1 MRTATLPSATTVRIG
16 QLASQTGCSV
26 PTIRYYE
33 QVGLI
38 PRAVRSSTRQ
48 RLYGAK
54 SVHLLQFIRRCRD
67 FGFTIEQIR
76 TLVSLTNKGNR
87 DCIEVRDTAKAH
99 LVTVREKLNE
109 LKNLELTLC
118 RFIATC
124 NSTCAGN
131 PAPECSIF
139 KDLTT
144 GMVQAPAASAC
155 CAPARKAVSARAK

>member
-1 MRTATLPSATTVRIG
+1 MKTATPSPAAMVRIG

-38 PRAVRSSTRQ
+38 PRAVRSSARQ
-48 RLYGAK
+48 RLYEAE

-76 TLVSLTNKGNR
+76 ALVSLTERGDR
-87 DCIEVRDTAKAH
+87 DCFEVRDIAKAH
-99 LVTVREKLNE
+99 LATVRKKLGE
-109 LKNLELTLC
+109 FKNLELTLC
-118 RFIATC
+118 RFIAAC
-124 NSTCAGN
+124 NSTCAGS

-144 GMVQAPAASAC
+144 GMAQAPAASAC
-155 CAPARKAVSARAK
+155 CVPARNAVSARAK

>member
-38 PRAVRSSTRQ
+38 PRAVRSSARQ
-48 RLYGAK
+48 RLYGAE
-54 SVHLLQFIRRCRD
+54 SAHLLQFIRRCRD
-67 FGFTIEQIR
+67 FSFTIEQIR
-76 TLVSLTNKGNR
+76 ALVSFTDKGDR
-87 DCIEVRDTAKAH
+87 DCIEVRDIAKAH
-99 LVTVREKLNE
+99 LATIREKLSE

-118 RFIATC
+118 RFIAVC
-124 NSTCAGN
+124 NSTCAGS

-144 GMVQAPAASAC
+144 GMMQVPAASVC
-155 CAPARKAVSARAK
+155 CAPSKNVASARAK

>member
-1 MRTATLPSATTVRIG
+1 MRTATPSPVTTVRIG
-16 QLASQTGCSV
+16 QLSSQTGCSV

-38 PRAVRSSTRQ
+38 PRAVRSSARQ
-48 RLYGAK
+48 RLYGAE
-54 SVHLLQFIRRCRD
+54 SVHLLQFIRLCRD

-76 TLVSLTNKGNR
+76 TLVSLTDKGDR
-87 DCIEVRDTAKAH
+87 DCIEVRDIAKAH
-99 LVTVREKLNE
+99 LVTVREKLSE

-118 RFIATC
+118 RLIAAC
-124 NSTCAGN
+124 NSTCAGS

-144 GMVQAPAASAC
+144 GM
-155 CAPARKAVSARAK
+155 AVIVPGPQHT